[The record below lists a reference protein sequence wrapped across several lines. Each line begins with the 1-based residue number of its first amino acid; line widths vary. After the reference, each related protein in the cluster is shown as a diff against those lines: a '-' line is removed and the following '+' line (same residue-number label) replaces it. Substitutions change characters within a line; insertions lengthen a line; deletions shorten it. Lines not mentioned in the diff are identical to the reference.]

1 MNIFAIIAVF
11 FILCVALSL
20 LVGLSKMVKQEDAA
34 RHKSQNWMR
43 IRVALQLLAV
53 VFLLLSF
60 LFPDVRL

>member
-20 LVGLSKMVKQEDAA
+20 LVGLSKMVKQEGAA
-34 RHKSQNWMR
+34 RQKSQNWMR

-60 LFPDVRL
+60 LFPDARL